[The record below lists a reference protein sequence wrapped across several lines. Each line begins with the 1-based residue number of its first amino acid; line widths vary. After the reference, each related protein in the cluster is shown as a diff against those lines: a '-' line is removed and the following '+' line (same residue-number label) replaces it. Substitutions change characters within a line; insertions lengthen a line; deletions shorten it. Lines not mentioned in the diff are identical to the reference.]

1 MKKNKLLLSLAPV
14 SVFSIASI
22 AVSCKNDNQK
32 PENGTSNEE
41 VKPSTPDTP
50 APVDPST
57 PKTDDNSGTQ
67 SAPAPGKEKD
77 QSKSSVMNY
86 YSLLKDKKVNEFT
99 QKVSEYINYLE
110 FYYGLQNYVDNF
122 YLLDDSP
129 SKTYSKGKDAQG
141 KEIELTESEKKYI
154 PYLIDIKDS
163 LKMAKSLSKASNNA
177 AYINA
182 VFNDLSNKVITK
194 LKSIV
199 DFNTSVLAELEK
211 LNDDTELSLNEEQK
225 QKLEEKIISAIDENK
240 GKSLL
245 DKYVSIQNVINEY
258 LFEQLYPKQYERLM
272 AISHLTDDEKA
283 MYDEKINAIWDRV
296 QSLEGF
302 DYSRYGH
309 FGLYKSAMQEI
320 EKLIEKAMVIPISKT
335 LHDIMWNN
343 KFDNLAKKVWS
354 NKNFTSWDRNDLLR
368 LIDEEYFK
376 AIKNGN
382 LEKTYNLINKL
393 IEDQI
398 KSKESSDDNSSAG
411 ETSSGTETMKQD
423 QSGNSDSAA
432 NKKLEEAKLEYESLS
447 RQFKEEAEK
456 LETKLSKN
464 EELKAEFLKYKTEAE
479 RHIDNISSQNN
490 DPIEKYQLV
499 NEGIKKGLEEL
510 KKIEAKLNESMTSD
524 MNSESSSTSSSSTSE
539 EGAPSSDSSTSSEG
553 SSESENSVDSGSQPS
568 TVTSPSSPSATT
580 EEHTAP

>member
-41 VKPSTPDTP
+41 AKPSTPDTP

-67 SAPAPGKEKD
+67 STPTPEED
-77 QSKSSVMNY
+77 NNQSKSSVMNY

-129 SKTYSKGKDAQG
+129 SNTYSKGKDAQG

-154 PYLIDIKDS
+154 PYLIEIKDS
-163 LKMAKSLSKASNNA
+163 LKMAKSLSKDSNNA

-182 VFNDLSNKVITK
+182 VFNDFSNKVITK

-302 DYSRYGH
+302 DYSKYGH

-335 LHDIMWNN
+335 LHDIMWKN

-354 NKNFTSWDRNDLLR
+354 NKNFTSEDRNDLLR

-382 LEKTYNLINKL
+382 LEKTYNYINKL

-411 ETSSGTETMKQD
+411 GTSSGTETIKQD
-423 QSGNSDSAA
+423 QPGNSDSTA
-432 NKKLEEAKLEYESLS
+432 NKKLEEAKLEYENLS
-447 RQFKEEAEK
+447 RKFKEEAEK
-456 LETKLSKN
+456 LEPKLSKN
-464 EELKAEFLKYKTEAE
+464 GELKTEFLKYKAEAE

-510 KKIEAKLNESMTSD
+510 KKNWS
-524 MNSESSSTSSSSTSE
+524 
-539 EGAPSSDSSTSSEG
+539 
-553 SSESENSVDSGSQPS
+553 
-568 TVTSPSSPSATT
+568 
-580 EEHTAP
+580 

>member
-57 PKTDDNSGTQ
+57 PKTDNNSGTQ
-67 SAPAPGKEKD
+67 STPAPGKEKD

-163 LKMAKSLSKASNNA
+163 LKLAKSLSKASNNA

-335 LHDIMWNN
+335 LHDIMWNS
-343 KFDNLAKKVWS
+343 KFDNLVKKVQS
-354 NKNFTSWDRNDLLR
+354 NKSFTLDELNELLR
-368 LIDEEYFK
+368 LIDEQYLN
-376 AIKNGN
+376 AINNGN
-382 LEKTYNLINKL
+382 LEKTYNFVNKI
-393 IEDQI
+393 IEESI

-432 NKKLEEAKLEYESLS
+432 NQELLL
-447 RQFKEEAEK
+447 AEQENK
-456 LETKLSKN
+456 NLFSEFTKIS
-464 EELKAEFLKYKTEAE
+464 EELENKFNENTQLKTEFLKYKKEVETF
-479 RHIDNISSQNN
+479 IDKLSAHGNN
-490 DPIEKYQLV
+490 PIELYRQV

-510 KKIEAKLNESMTSD
+510 KKIKAKLNEPMTSD

-539 EGAPSSDSSTSSEG
+539 EGTPSSDSSTTSEG

-568 TVTSPSSPSATT
+568 TVTSPSSPSTTT
-580 EEHTAP
+580 EEQPAP

>member
-354 NKNFTSWDRNDLLR
+354 NKNFTSEDRNDLLR

-456 LETKLSKN
+456 LEPKLSKN

-490 DPIEKYQLV
+490 DPIEKYRLV

-510 KKIEAKLNESMTSD
+510 KKIEAKINESMTSD

-568 TVTSPSSPSATT
+568 TVTSPSSPSTTT